1 MGTDTAHI
9 RDIEIKV
16 TDVSNALA
24 HLGKGTSLIELL
36 KLIHFPGY
44 TTPVEIAFTH
54 AILDSIAS
62 HTAALAKL
70 ETDLLAASRMI
81 VGQTRAAAA

>member
-1 MGTDTAHI
+1 MGADTAHI
-9 RDIEIKV
+9 REIDAKI

-24 HLGKGTSLIELL
+24 HLGRGTSLLELL

-54 AILDSIAS
+54 AILDSMKT
-62 HTAALAKL
+62 HVQALAKL
-70 ETDLLAASRMI
+70 EGDLLAASKMI
-81 VGQTRAAAA
+81 VGKAQASH